1 MFTALDVALVVPLVF
16 AIEGIQADV
25 AKARLAVLTVVVAA
39 ASGATVGVLL
49 GTPSGLAVAGAAL
62 GAGYLAQLGYALR
75 RYRSTP
81 ATSRPATWLVSTFS
95 VVHYVTAINL
105 IGHPELRR
113 DFLVR
118 LVVVLMYIVHALAG
132 LAIVFMLA
140 LAVPLNEAWGCY
152 PPGKT
157 LAQHNLGPC
166 GESTSL
172 PWVDPNP
179 QAVCRSPEV
188 QDYTMQ
194 TGACEAVLS
203 GEQVFGPALAFAL
216 HAEAVAAAAYTL
228 GCIHAYT
235 IYFSDLKSPLPMRA
249 PMAAFLQ

>member
-1 MFTALDVALVVPLVF
+1 MHRCTRWPAREPVQIEQIPTWALCVTQLVLVRVQLY
-16 AIEGIQADV
+16 AVSGTRHVGIAF
-25 AKARLAVLTVVVAA
+25 
-39 ASGATVGVLL
+39 
-49 GTPSGLAVAGAAL
+49 
-62 GAGYLAQLGYALR
+62 
-75 RYRSTP
+75 P